1 MHLLCSSLKQPPTS
15 GSEEGVS
22 TKQDA
27 VAVVAEVSPGMAG
40 GFHHSEGH
48 PQSGQQDRIPVP

>member
-1 MHLLCSSLKQPPTS
+1 MHLLCSSLKQPTTS

-27 VAVVAEVSPGMAG
+27 VAVVAEVPQGMAG
-40 GFHHSEGH
+40 GLHHSEVH
-48 PQSGQQDRIPVP
+48 PQSGQQDGITIP